1 MTGELRRLRRVSPN
15 PSEPNFC
22 YNRRPMAKNEYG
34 ADSIKT
40 LDPVT
45 HIRMRPGMY
54 VGEPGTGAMY
64 HDCIYI
70 LMKEVIDNSVDEF
83 VMGCGK
89 KIDVTVNYDT
99 GETSVRDYGRG
110 IPLEKV
116 VDCVSQMNT
125 GGKFDSDNF
134 QFSAGMNG
142 VGTKAVNALSEFF
155 EVRSFRDGAYSEA
168 FFKEGRLQSKKR
180 GTCKTREPNGTFIRY
195 RPDVTVLKNFK
206 VREEHVVR
214 RMKMYCYVNAGL
226 TINLNGQSICSEHG
240 LADLIADEAQFEK
253 LYAPFHVK
261 TKNLEIIFTHTNR
274 FGEEYHSFVNGQYT
288 TDGGTHLTA
297 FKEALTKALNDW
309 DAKKKFDGDDIRD
322 GLLGAVSLRIMN
334 PVFEGQTKI
343 KFVMNDIRS
352 DLVAEMKKEIEV
364 ALHRSPSETEKLIA
378 KIEETGKIRSQL
390 NSIKKQAR
398 ERSQA
403 VQVRVPQLKDCKN
416 HLKLDK
422 IDKKTGKPEGEGTM
436 IFLTE
441 GKSAGGTLG
450 NARDA
455 MNQAVFFL
463 RGKCLNT
470 CGLNKDVLYKN
481 EEFFNLIKT
490 LDIEDT
496 LDHLRYGKIIFATDA
511 DVDGLHIR
519 MLLTTF
525 FMRFYRQLITDGRV
539 FILETPL
546 FRVRN
551 KKEQYYCFSDE
562 ERERAIKACGRGCE
576 ITRFKGLGELN
587 AKEFKDFIGPE
598 MRLTPVTCVDDVD
611 VEKTIKF
618 YMGANTP
625 ERKDYIMD
633 SLVCDSSE
641 F

>member
-1 MTGELRRLRRVSPN
+1 
-15 PSEPNFC
+15 
-22 YNRRPMAKNEYG
+22 MAKEYG
-34 ADSIKT
+34 DASIKT

-45 HIRMRPGMY
+45 HIRTRPGMY

-83 VMGCGK
+83 VMGHGK
-89 KIDVTVNYDT
+89 RIDVTVNYDT
-99 GETSVRDYGRG
+99 GETTVRDYGRG
-110 IPLEKV
+110 IPLGKV

-125 GGKFDSDNF
+125 GGKFDSDAF

-155 EVRSFRDGAYSEA
+155 EVRSFREGEFSEA
-168 FFKEGRLQSKKR
+168 YFEEGRLKSKRR
-180 GTCKTREPNGTFIRY
+180 GKQKTAERSGTFIRY
-195 RPDVTVLKNFK
+195 KPDVKVLKHFK

-226 TINLNGQSICSEHG
+226 TISLNGQEFCSDHG
-240 LADLIADEAQFEK
+240 LADLVADEVQFEK
-253 LYAPFHVK
+253 LYQPFHVK
-261 TKNLEIIFTHTNR
+261 TKSLEIIFTHTNR

-297 FKEALTKALNDW
+297 FKESLTKALNEY

-322 GLLGAVSLRIMN
+322 GLIGAVSLRIMN

-343 KFVMNDIRS
+343 KFVMNDIKA
-352 DLVAEMKKEIEV
+352 DLVAEMKKEILA
-364 ALHRSPSETEKLIA
+364 ALHRAPAETEKLIA
-378 KIEETGKIRSQL
+378 KVEETGKIRSQL
-390 NSIKKQAR
+390 NTIKKQAR
-398 ERSQA
+398 ERTQA
-403 VQVRVPQLKDCKN
+403 TSVRVPQLKDSKN
-416 HLKLDK
+416 HLRLDK
-422 IDKKTGKPEGEGTM
+422 VNRKTGKAEGEDTM

-441 GKSAGGTLG
+441 GQSAGGTLG
-450 NARDA
+450 GARDA

-463 RGKCLNT
+463 RGKPLNT
-470 CGLNKDVLYKN
+470 CGVGKEVLYKN

-490 LDIEDT
+490 LDVEDT
-496 LDHLRYGKIIFATDA
+496 LDYLRYGKIIFATDA

-525 FMRFYRQLITDGRV
+525 FMRFYRQLILDGRV
-539 FILETPL
+539 YILETPL

-551 KKEQYYCFSDE
+551 KKEHYFCYTDA
-562 ERERAIKACGRGCE
+562 EREAAIAKCGRGCE
-576 ITRFKGLGELN
+576 ITRFKGLGEID
-587 AKEFKDFIGPE
+587 KEDFRDFIGAD
-598 MRLTPVTCVDDVD
+598 MRLTPVTCADDVD

-618 YMGANTP
+618 YMGSNTP
-625 ERKDYIMD
+625 ERKDYIME
-633 SLVCDSSE
+633 SLVCDSTD

>member
-1 MTGELRRLRRVSPN
+1 
-15 PSEPNFC
+15 
-22 YNRRPMAKNEYG
+22 MAKDNYG
-34 ADSIKT
+34 AESIKT

-70 LMKEVIDNSVDEF
+70 LMKEVVDNAIDEF
-83 VMGCGK
+83 VQGFGK
-89 KIDVTVNYDT
+89 KIDINVNYDS
-99 GETSVRDYGRG
+99 GEVSVRDYGRG

-125 GGKFDSDNF
+125 GGKYDNENY

-155 EVRSFRDGAYSEA
+155 EVRAFRDGEYSEA

-180 GTCKTREPNGTFIRY
+180 GKCKQRESDGTFIRY
-195 RPDVTVLKNFK
+195 KPDVKVLKNFK
-206 VREEHVVR
+206 VREEHVLR

-226 TINLNGQSICSEHG
+226 TINLNGQTICSDKG
-240 LADLIADEAQFEK
+240 LSDLIADEAQFEK
-253 LYAPFHVK
+253 LYAPFHLK
-261 TKNLEIIFTHTNR
+261 TKTLEIIFTHTNR
-274 FGEEYHSFVNGQYT
+274 FGEEYHTFVNGQYT

-297 FKEALTKALNDW
+297 FKEALTKALNDY
-309 DAKKKFDGDDIRD
+309 DPKKKFDGDDIRD
-322 GLLGAVSLRIMN
+322 GLLGAVSVRIMN

-343 KFVMNDIRS
+343 KLVMNDLRA
-352 DLVAEMKKEIEV
+352 DLVAQMRKEIETV
-364 ALHRSPSETEKLIA
+364 LHRAPAEADKLIA

-390 NSIKKQAR
+390 NTIKKQAR

-403 VQVRVPQLKDCKN
+403 VSVRVPQLKDCKN

-422 IDKKTGKPEGEGTM
+422 INKKTGKPEGDDTM

-441 GKSAGGTLG
+441 GQSAGGTLG
-450 NARDA
+450 LARDTS
-455 MNQAVFFL
+455 NQAVFFL
-463 RGKCLNT
+463 KGKPLNT

-490 LDIEDT
+490 LDIEET
-496 LDHLRYGKIIFATDA
+496 LDHLRYSRIIFATDA

-551 KKEQYYCFSDE
+551 KKEHYFCYSDA
-562 ERERAIKACGRGCE
+562 EREAAIKKCGRGCE
-576 ITRFKGLGELN
+576 ITRFKGLGEID
-587 AKEFKDFIGPE
+587 KDDFKGFIGDDI
-598 MRLTPVTCVDDVD
+598 RLTPVTCADDLD
-611 VEKTIKF
+611 IEKTIKF
-618 YMGANTP
+618 YMGSNTP

>member
-1 MTGELRRLRRVSPN
+1 M
-15 PSEPNFC
+15 
-22 YNRRPMAKNEYG
+22 KKDYG
-34 ADSIKT
+34 DDNIKT

-83 VMGCGK
+83 VMGHGK
-89 KIDVTVNYDT
+89 RIDVTVDYDT
-99 GETSVRDYGRG
+99 GEVSVRDYGRG
-110 IPLEKV
+110 IPLGKV

-125 GGKFDSDNF
+125 GGKFDSDAF

-142 VGTKAVNALSEFF
+142 VGTKAVNALSAFF
-155 EVRSFRDGAYSEA
+155 EVRSFRDGEFSEA
-168 FFKEGRLQSKKR
+168 RFEEGRLKSQKR
-180 GTCKTREPNGTFIRY
+180 GKQKTAERDGTFIRY
-195 RPDVTVLKNFK
+195 RPDEKVLKRFK
-206 VREEHVVR
+206 MREEHVLR

-226 TINLNGQSICSEHG
+226 TISLNGQDICSEHG
-240 LADLIADEAQFEK
+240 LADLIADEVQFEK

-261 TKNLEIIFTHTNR
+261 TKTLEIIFTHTNR

-297 FKEALTKALNDW
+297 FKEALTKALNDY

-322 GLLGAVSLRIMN
+322 GLIGAVSIRIMN

-343 KFVMNDIRS
+343 KFVMNDIRAE
-352 DLVAEMKKEIEV
+352 LVAEMKKAIE
-364 ALHRSPSETEKLIA
+364 AELHRSPAETDKLIA

-390 NSIKKQAR
+390 VSIKKKAR
-398 ERSQA
+398 EHAQA
-403 VQVRVPQLKDCKN
+403 VSVRVPQLKDCKN

-422 IDKKTGKPEGEGTM
+422 VDKKTGKPEGADTM

-441 GKSAGGTLG
+441 GQSAGGTLG

-463 RGKCLNT
+463 RGKPLNT
-470 CGLNKDVLYKN
+470 FGVGKNVLYEN
-481 EEFFNLIKT
+481 VEFFNLIKT

-496 LDHLRYGKIIFATDA
+496 LDHLRYAKIIFATDA

-525 FMRFYRQLITDGRV
+525 FMRFYRQLVTDGRV

-551 KKEQYYCFSDE
+551 KKEQHYCFSDE
-562 ERERAIKACGRGCE
+562 EREAAIKKCGRGCE

-587 AKEFKDFIGPE
+587 AKEFKDFIGE
-598 MRLTPVTCVDDVD
+598 DMRLTPVTCADDQD

-625 ERKDYIMD
+625 ERKGYIMD

>member
-1 MTGELRRLRRVSPN
+1 
-15 PSEPNFC
+15 
-22 YNRRPMAKNEYG
+22 MAKENYS
-34 ADSIKT
+34 DDNIKT

-70 LMKEVIDNSVDEF
+70 LMKEVIDNSIDEF

-89 KIDVTVNYDT
+89 RIDVTVNYDT

-110 IPLEKV
+110 IPLGKV

-125 GGKFDSDNF
+125 GGKFDSDSF

-155 EVRSFRDGAYSEA
+155 EVRSYREGEFSEA
-168 FFKEGRLQSKKR
+168 YFEEGRLKSKKR
-180 GTCKTREPNGTFIRY
+180 GKQKEPQRDGTFIRY
-195 RPDVTVLKNFK
+195 KPDAKVLKHFK
-206 VREEHVVR
+206 VREEHVLR

-226 TINLNGQSICSEHG
+226 TINLNGQTICSDHG
-240 LADLIADEAQFEK
+240 LQDLIADEVQFEK
-253 LYAPFHVK
+253 LYAPFHIK
-261 TKNLEIIFTHTNR
+261 TKTLEIIFTHTNR

-297 FKEALTKALNDW
+297 FKEALTKALNDY
-309 DAKKKFDGDDIRD
+309 DSKKKFEGDDIRD
-322 GLLGAVSLRIMN
+322 GLIGAVSIRIMN

-352 DLVAEMKKEIEV
+352 DLVAEMRKEIES
-364 ALHRSPSETEKLIA
+364 ALHRSPAETDKLIA

-390 NSIKKQAR
+390 VTIKKKAR
-398 ERSQA
+398 EHAQA
-403 VQVRVPQLKDCKN
+403 VSVRVPQLKDCKN

-422 IDKKTGKPEGEGTM
+422 INKKTGKAEGEDTM

-441 GKSAGGTLG
+441 GLSAGGTLG
-450 NARDA
+450 KVRDA
-455 MNQAVFFL
+455 ATQAVFFL

-470 CGLNKDVLYKN
+470 CAMSKNVLY
-481 EEFFNLIKT
+481 EHVESFNLIKT
-490 LDIEDT
+490 LDVDET
-496 LDHLRYGKIIFATDA
+496 LEHLRYGKIIFATDA

-525 FMRFYRQLITDGRV
+525 FMRFYRQLVTDGRV

-562 ERERAIKACGRGCE
+562 ERETAIKKCGRGCE
-576 ITRFKGLGELN
+576 ITRFKGLGELDDDD
-587 AKEFKDFIGPE
+587 FRDFIGPD
-598 MRLTPVTCVDDVD
+598 MRLTPVTCADDSD

-618 YMGANTP
+618 YMGSNTP
-625 ERKDYIMD
+625 ERKDYIMNT
-633 SLVCDSSE
+633 LVCDETSFE
-641 F
+641 

>member
-1 MTGELRRLRRVSPN
+1 
-15 PSEPNFC
+15 
-22 YNRRPMAKNEYG
+22 MAIDYG
-34 ADSIKT
+34 DKSIKT

-70 LMKEVIDNSVDEF
+70 LMKEVIDNSIDEF
-83 VMGCGK
+83 VMGMGK
-89 KIDVTVNYDT
+89 RIDVSVNYDS

-110 IPLEKV
+110 IPLGKV

-125 GGKFDSDNF
+125 GGKFDNENF

-155 EVRSFRDGAYSEA
+155 EVRSYREGEYSEGY
-168 FFKEGRLQSKKR
+168 FEEGILKSKKR
-180 GTCKTREPNGTFIRY
+180 AKQKESVPNGTFIRY
-195 RPDVTVLKNFK
+195 KPDVKVLKHFK
-206 VREEHVVR
+206 VREEHVLR
-214 RMKMYCYVNAGL
+214 RMRMYCYVNAGL
-226 TINLNGQSICSEHG
+226 TINLNGAKICSEGG
-240 LADLIADEAQFEK
+240 LSDLIADEAQFEK
-253 LYAPFHVK
+253 LYQPFHIK

-274 FGEEYHSFVNGQYT
+274 FGDQYYSFVNGQYT

-297 FKEALTKALNDW
+297 FKEALTKALNDY
-309 DAKKKFDGDDIRD
+309 DPKKKFDGDDIRD
-322 GLLGAVSLRIMN
+322 GLIGAVAIKIMN

-343 KFVMNDIRS
+343 KFVMNDIKS
-352 DLVAEMKKEIEV
+352 ELVAQVKKEIEA
-364 ALHRSPSETEKLIA
+364 ALHRSPAETDKLIA

-390 NSIKKQAR
+390 NTIKKQAR
-398 ERSQA
+398 ERTQA
-403 VQVRVPQLKDCKN
+403 TQVRVPQLKDCKN

-422 IDKKTGKPEGEGTM
+422 INKKTGQPEGSDTM

-441 GKSAGGTLG
+441 GQSAGGTLG

-481 EEFFNLIKT
+481 EEFFNLIKS

-496 LDHLRYGKIIFATDA
+496 IDHLRYAKIIFATDA

-525 FMRFYRQLITDGRV
+525 FMRFYRQLVADGRI

-551 KKEQYYCFSDE
+551 KKEQFYCYTSE
-562 ERERAIKACGRGCE
+562 EREDAIKKCGRGCE

-587 AKEFKDFIGPE
+587 AKEFKEFIGKN
-598 MRLTPVTCVDDVD
+598 MRLTPVTCADDID

-618 YMGANTP
+618 YMGSNTP
-625 ERKDYIMD
+625 DRKDYIME
-633 SLVCDSSE
+633 SIVCDSSE

>member
-1 MTGELRRLRRVSPN
+1 
-15 PSEPNFC
+15 
-22 YNRRPMAKNEYG
+22 MAKENYG

-70 LMKEVIDNSVDEF
+70 LMKEVIDNAIDEF
-83 VMGCGK
+83 VQGFGK
-89 KIDVTVNYDT
+89 KIDVNVNYDT
-99 GETSVRDYGRG
+99 GEVSVRDYGRG

-125 GGKFDSDNF
+125 GGKYDNENY

-155 EVRSFRDGAYSEA
+155 EVRAFRDGAYSEG
-168 FFKEGRLQSKKR
+168 FFKEGRLQSQKR
-180 GTCKTREPNGTFIRY
+180 GKCAKSEPNGTYIHY
-195 RPDVTVLKNFK
+195 KPDVKVLKNFK
-206 VREEHVVR
+206 VREEHVLR

-226 TINLNGQSICSEHG
+226 TINLNGQTICSEKG
-240 LADLIADEAQFEK
+240 LSDLITDEAQFEK
-253 LYAPFHVK
+253 LYAPFHLK
-261 TKNLEIIFTHTNR
+261 TKTLEIIFTHTNR
-274 FGEEYHSFVNGQYT
+274 FGEEYHTFVNGQYT
-288 TDGGTHLTA
+288 TDGGTHLSA
-297 FKEALTKALNDW
+297 FKESLTKALNEFDS
-309 DAKKKFDGDDIRD
+309 KKKFDGDDIRD
-322 GLLGAVSLRIMN
+322 GLIGAVSLKIMN

-343 KFVMNDIRS
+343 KFVMNDIKGE
-352 DLVAEMKKEIEV
+352 LVNEMKKEILA
-364 ALHRSPSETEKLIA
+364 ALHRSSSEAEKLVK

-390 NSIKKQAR
+390 NTIKKQAR
-398 ERSQA
+398 ERTQA
-403 VQVRVPQLKDCKN
+403 TSVRVPQLKDCKN

-422 IDKKTGKPEGEGTM
+422 IEKKTGKPEGSETM

-441 GKSAGGTLG
+441 GQSAGGTLG

-455 MNQAVFFL
+455 LNQAVFFL
-463 RGKCLNT
+463 RGKPLNT
-470 CGLNKDVLYKN
+470 FGVGKEVLYKT
-481 EEFFNLIKT
+481 EEFFHPLKT
-490 LDIEDT
+490 LGLEDP
-496 LDHLRYGKIIFATDA
+496 LDHLRYGKVIFAPDA

-519 MLLTTF
+519 MLLSTF

-539 FILETPL
+539 YILETPL

-551 KKEQYYCFSDE
+551 KKEQYYCFSE
-562 ERERAIKACGRGCE
+562 KERDDAQKKCGKGCE
-576 ITRFKGLGELN
+576 TTGFEGLGELN
-587 AKEFKDFIGPE
+587 AKEFKDFIGPD
-598 MRLTPVTCVDDVD
+598 MRLTPVTCSDDVD

>member
-1 MTGELRRLRRVSPN
+1 
-15 PSEPNFC
+15 
-22 YNRRPMAKNEYG
+22 MAKENYS
-34 ADSIKT
+34 DDNIKT

-70 LMKEVIDNSVDEF
+70 LMKEVIDNSIDEF

-89 KIDVTVNYDT
+89 RIDVTVNYDT

-110 IPLEKV
+110 IPLGKV

-125 GGKFDSDNF
+125 GGKFDSDSF

-155 EVRSFRDGAYSEA
+155 EVRSYREGEFSEA
-168 FFKEGRLQSKKR
+168 YFEEGRLKSKKR
-180 GTCKTREPNGTFIRY
+180 GKQKEPQRDGTFIRY
-195 RPDVTVLKNFK
+195 KPDAKVLKHFK
-206 VREEHVVR
+206 VREEHVLR

-226 TINLNGQSICSEHG
+226 TINLNGQTICSDHG
-240 LADLIADEAQFEK
+240 LQDLIADEVQFEK
-253 LYAPFHVK
+253 LYAPFHIK
-261 TKNLEIIFTHTNR
+261 TKTLEIIFTHTNR

-297 FKEALTKALNDW
+297 FKEALTKALNDY
-309 DAKKKFDGDDIRD
+309 DSKKKFEGDDIRD
-322 GLLGAVSLRIMN
+322 GLIGAVSIRIMN

-352 DLVAEMKKEIEV
+352 DLVAEMRKEIES
-364 ALHRSPSETEKLIA
+364 ALHRSPAETDKLIA

-390 NSIKKQAR
+390 VTIKKKAR
-398 ERSQA
+398 EHAQA
-403 VQVRVPQLKDCKN
+403 VSVRVPQLKDCKN

-422 IDKKTGKPEGEGTM
+422 INKKTGKAEGEDTM

-441 GKSAGGTLG
+441 GLSAGGTLG
-450 NARDA
+450 KVRDA
-455 MNQAVFFL
+455 ATQAVFFL

-470 CGLNKDVLYKN
+470 CGMSKNVLYEN
-481 EEFFNLIKT
+481 VEFFNLIKT
-490 LDIEDT
+490 LDVDET
-496 LDHLRYGKIIFATDA
+496 LEHLRYGKIIFATDA

-525 FMRFYRQLITDGRV
+525 FMRFYRQLVTDGRV

-562 ERERAIKACGRGCE
+562 ERETAIKKCGRGCE
-576 ITRFKGLGELN
+576 ITRFKGLGELDDDD
-587 AKEFKDFIGPE
+587 FRDFIGPD
-598 MRLTPVTCVDDVD
+598 MRLTPVTCADYSD

-618 YMGANTP
+618 YMGSNTP
-625 ERKDYIMD
+625 ERKDYIMNT
-633 SLVCDSSE
+633 LVCDETSFE
-641 F
+641 

>member
-1 MTGELRRLRRVSPN
+1 
-15 PSEPNFC
+15 
-22 YNRRPMAKNEYG
+22 MAKENYS
-34 ADSIKT
+34 DDNIKT

-70 LMKEVIDNSVDEF
+70 LMKEVIDNSIDEF

-89 KIDVTVNYDT
+89 RIDVTVNYDT

-110 IPLEKV
+110 IPLGKV

-125 GGKFDSDNF
+125 GGKFDSDSF

-155 EVRSFRDGAYSEA
+155 EVRSYREGEFSEA
-168 FFKEGRLQSKKR
+168 YFEEGRLKSKKR
-180 GTCKTREPNGTFIRY
+180 GKQKEPQRDGTFIRY
-195 RPDVTVLKNFK
+195 KPDAKVLKHFR
-206 VREEHVVR
+206 VREEHVIR

-226 TINLNGQSICSEHG
+226 TINLNGQTICSDHG
-240 LADLIADEAQFEK
+240 LQDLIADEVQFEK
-253 LYAPFHVK
+253 LYAPFHIK
-261 TKNLEIIFTHTNR
+261 TKTLEIIFTHTNR

-297 FKEALTKALNDW
+297 FKEALTKALNDY
-309 DAKKKFDGDDIRD
+309 DSKKKFEGDDIRD
-322 GLLGAVSLRIMN
+322 GLIGAVSIRIMN

-343 KFVMNDIRS
+343 KCVINDIRS
-352 DLVAEMKKEIEV
+352 DLVAEMRKEIES
-364 ALHRSPSETEKLIA
+364 ALHRSPAETDKLIA

-390 NSIKKQAR
+390 VTIKKKAR
-398 ERSQA
+398 EHAQA
-403 VQVRVPQLKDCKN
+403 VSVRVPQLKDCKN

-422 IDKKTGKPEGEGTM
+422 INKKTGKAEGEDTM

-441 GKSAGGTLG
+441 GLSAGGTLG
-450 NARDA
+450 KVRDA
-455 MNQAVFFL
+455 TTQAVFFL

-470 CGLNKDVLYKN
+470 CGMSKNVLYEN
-481 EEFFNLIKT
+481 VEFFNLIKT
-490 LDIEDT
+490 LDVDET
-496 LDHLRYGKIIFATDA
+496 LEHLRYGKIIFATDA

-525 FMRFYRQLITDGRV
+525 FMRFYRQLVTDGRV

-562 ERERAIKACGRGCE
+562 ERETAIKKCGRGCE
-576 ITRFKGLGELN
+576 ITRFKGLGELDDDD
-587 AKEFKDFIGPE
+587 FRDFIGPD
-598 MRLTPVTCVDDVD
+598 MRLTPVTCADDSD

-618 YMGANTP
+618 YMGSNTP
-625 ERKDYIMD
+625 ERKDYIMNT
-633 SLVCDSSE
+633 LVCDETSFE
-641 F
+641 

>member
-1 MTGELRRLRRVSPN
+1 
-15 PSEPNFC
+15 
-22 YNRRPMAKNEYG
+22 MAKDYG
-34 ADSIKT
+34 DTSIKT

-70 LMKEVIDNSVDEF
+70 LMKEVIDNAIDEF
-83 VMGCGK
+83 GQGFGK
-89 KIDVTVNYDT
+89 RIDVNVNYDS
-99 GETSVRDYGRG
+99 GEVSVRDYGRG
-110 IPLEKV
+110 IPLGKV

-125 GGKFDSDNF
+125 GGKYDNENY

-155 EVRSFRDGAYSEA
+155 EVRSFREGEFSEA

-180 GTCKTREPNGTFIRY
+180 GKQKSAERDGTFIRY
-195 RPDVTVLKNFK
+195 KPDVKVLKHFK
-206 VREEHVVR
+206 VREEHVLR

-226 TINLNGQSICSEHG
+226 TINLNGQEICSDHG
-240 LADLIADEAQFEK
+240 LADLVADEAQFEK

-261 TKNLEIIFTHTNR
+261 TKTLEIIFTHTNR
-274 FGEEYHSFVNGQYT
+274 FGEEYHTFVNGQYT

-297 FKEALTKALNDW
+297 FKEALTKALNEYDS
-309 DAKKKFDGDDIRD
+309 KKKFDGDDIRD
-322 GLLGAVSLRIMN
+322 GLLGAVSVRIMN

-343 KFVMNDIRS
+343 KFVMNDLKS
-352 DLVAEMKKEIEV
+352 DLVNEMKMEILS
-364 ALHRSPSETEKLIA
+364 ALHRSSSEAEKLIK

-390 NSIKKQAR
+390 NTIKKQAR
-398 ERSQA
+398 ERTQA
-403 VQVRVPQLKDCKN
+403 TSVRVPQLKDCKN

-422 IDKKTGKPEGEGTM
+422 IVKKTGKAEGEDTM

-441 GKSAGGTLG
+441 GQSAGGTLG

-463 RGKCLNT
+463 RGKPLNT
-470 CGLNKDVLYKN
+470 FGVGKEVLYKN

-490 LDIEDT
+490 LDIEET

-519 MLLTTF
+519 MLLATF

-539 FILETPL
+539 YILETPL

-551 KKEQYYCFSDE
+551 KKEQYYCFSDQ
-562 ERERAIKACGRGCE
+562 EREEAIRKCGRGCE

-587 AKEFKDFIGPE
+587 AKEFKDFIGPD
-598 MRLTPVTCVDDVD
+598 MRLTPVTCSDDVD

-633 SLVCDSSE
+633 SLVCDAAE

>member
-1 MTGELRRLRRVSPN
+1 MSN
-15 PSEPNFC
+15 YS
-22 YNRRPMAKNEYG
+22 
-34 ADSIKT
+34 ADDIIH
-40 LDPVT
+40 LDPVE
-45 HIRMRPGMY
+45 HIRLRPGMY

-70 LMKEVIDNSVDEF
+70 LIKEVIDNSIDEY
-83 VMGCGK
+83 VMGNGK
-89 KIDVTVNYDT
+89 KIDINVNYTT

-125 GGKFDSDNF
+125 GGKFDNKNF

-155 EVRSFRDGAYSEA
+155 EVRSFRDGQFSEA
-168 FFKEGRLQSKKR
+168 LFREGRLVSQNR
-180 GTCKTREPNGTFIRY
+180 GKCPKSEPNGTFIRY
-195 RPDVTVLKNFK
+195 KPDVKVLKNFK
-206 VREEHVVR
+206 VREEHVLR

-226 TINLNGQSICSEHG
+226 TICLNGQNICSDRG
-240 LADLIADEAQFEK
+240 LADLITDEAQFEK
-253 LYAPFHVK
+253 LYTPFHVK

-297 FKEALTKALNDW
+297 FKEALTKALNDY
-309 DAKKKFDGDDIRD
+309 DPKKKFDGDDIRD
-322 GLLGAVSLRIMN
+322 GLIGAVAIRIMN

-352 DLVAEMKKEIEV
+352 ELVAEMRKEIETV
-364 ALHRSPSETEKLIA
+364 LHRSPAETEKLIA

-390 NSIKKQAR
+390 NTIKKQAR

-403 VQVRVPQLKDCKN
+403 VSVRVPQLKDCKN

-422 IDKKTGKPEGEGTM
+422 INKKTGKPEGNETM

-441 GKSAGGTLG
+441 GQSAGGTLG
-450 NARDA
+450 LARDA

-463 RGKCLNT
+463 RGKPLNT
-470 CGLNKDVLYKN
+470 FGLNKDVLYRN

-490 LDIEDT
+490 LDIEES
-496 LDHLRYGKIIFATDA
+496 LDHLRYSKIIFATDA

-519 MLLTTF
+519 MLLSTF

-551 KKEQYYCFSDE
+551 KKEQYYCFSEDE
-562 ERERAIKACGRGCE
+562 KLKAQAKCGRGCE
-576 ITRFKGLGELN
+576 TTRFKGLGELN
-587 AKEFKDFIGPE
+587 SKEFKDFIGDD
-598 MRLTPVTCVDDVD
+598 MRLTPVTCADDVD
-611 VEKTIKF
+611 IEKTIKF
-618 YMGANTP
+618 YMGNNTP

-633 SLVCDSSE
+633 SLVCDSSD

>member
-1 MTGELRRLRRVSPN
+1 
-15 PSEPNFC
+15 
-22 YNRRPMAKNEYG
+22 MASNDYS
-34 ADSIKT
+34 ADDIKH
-40 LDPVT
+40 LDPVE
-45 HIRMRPGMY
+45 HIRLRPGMY

-64 HDCIYI
+64 HDCVYI
-70 LMKEVIDNSVDEF
+70 LMKEVIDNSIDEF
-83 VMGCGK
+83 VMGNGK
-89 KIDVTVNYDT
+89 KIDVTVNYLT

-125 GGKFDSDNF
+125 GGKFDNKNF

-155 EVRSFRDGAYSEA
+155 EVRSFRNGEYSEA
-168 FFKEGRLQSKKR
+168 FFKEGRLKSQKR
-180 GTCKTREPNGTFIRY
+180 GKCEKREPNGTFIRY
-195 RPDVTVLKNFK
+195 KPDPTILKNFK
-206 VREEHVVR
+206 IREEHVLR

-226 TINLNGQSICSEHG
+226 TIVLNGQTICSERG
-240 LADLIADEAQFEK
+240 LADLISDEAQFEK
-253 LYAPFHVK
+253 LYTPFHIK
-261 TKNLEIIFTHTNR
+261 TKTLEIIFTHTNR

-297 FKEALTKALNDW
+297 FKEALTKALNDY

-322 GLLGAVSLRIMN
+322 GLIGAVSIRIMN

-343 KFVMNDIRS
+343 KFVMNDIRAE
-352 DLVAEMKKEIEV
+352 LVAEMKKEIEAV
-364 ALHRSPSETEKLIA
+364 LHRSPSETERLIA

-390 NSIKKQAR
+390 NTIKKQAR
-398 ERSQA
+398 ERTQA
-403 VQVRVPQLKDCKN
+403 VSVRVPQLKDCKN

-422 IDKKTGKPEGEGTM
+422 LNKKTGKPEGDETM

-496 LDHLRYGKIIFATDA
+496 LEHLRYSKIIFATDA

-525 FMRFYRQLITDGRV
+525 FMRFFRQLITDGRV

-551 KKEQYYCFSDE
+551 KKEQYYCFSE
-562 ERERAIKACGRGCE
+562 EEKLKAQAKCGRGCE
-576 ITRFKGLGELN
+576 TTRFKGLGELN
-587 AKEFKDFIGPE
+587 AKEFKDFIGPD
-598 MRLTPVTCVDDVD
+598 MRLTPVTCADDTD

-618 YMGANTP
+618 YMGSNTP
-625 ERKDYIMD
+625 ERKDYIME
-633 SLVCDSSE
+633 SLVCDSSD

>member
-1 MTGELRRLRRVSPN
+1 
-15 PSEPNFC
+15 
-22 YNRRPMAKNEYG
+22 MAKDYG
-34 ADSIKT
+34 DTSIKT

-70 LMKEVIDNSVDEF
+70 LMKEVVDNAIDEF
-83 VMGCGK
+83 VQGFGK
-89 KIDVTVNYDT
+89 KIDINVNYDS
-99 GETSVRDYGRG
+99 GEVSVRDYGRG

-125 GGKFDSDNF
+125 GGKYDNENY

-155 EVRSFRDGAYSEA
+155 EVRAFRDGEYSEA

-180 GTCKTREPNGTFIRY
+180 GKCKQREPDGTFIRY
-195 RPDVTVLKNFK
+195 KPDVKVLKNFK
-206 VREEHVVR
+206 VREEHVLR

-226 TINLNGQSICSEHG
+226 TINLNGQTICSDKG
-240 LADLIADEAQFEK
+240 LSDLIADEAQFEK
-253 LYAPFHVK
+253 LYAPFHLK
-261 TKNLEIIFTHTNR
+261 TKTLEIIFTHTNR
-274 FGEEYHSFVNGQYT
+274 FGEEYHTFVNGQYT

-297 FKEALTKALNDW
+297 FKEALTKALNDY
-309 DAKKKFDGDDIRD
+309 DPKKKFDGDDIRD
-322 GLLGAVSLRIMN
+322 GLLGAVSVRIMN

-343 KFVMNDIRS
+343 KLVMNDLRA
-352 DLVAEMKKEIEV
+352 DLVAQMRKEIETV
-364 ALHRSPSETEKLIA
+364 LHRAPAEADKLIA

-390 NSIKKQAR
+390 NTIKKQAR

-403 VQVRVPQLKDCKN
+403 VSVRVPQLKDCKN

-422 IDKKTGKPEGEGTM
+422 INKKTGKPEGDDTM

-441 GKSAGGTLG
+441 GQSAGGTLG
-450 NARDA
+450 LARDTS
-455 MNQAVFFL
+455 NQAVFFL
-463 RGKCLNT
+463 KGKPLNT

-490 LDIEDT
+490 LD
-496 LDHLRYGKIIFATDA
+496 HLRYSRIIFATDA

-551 KKEQYYCFSDE
+551 KKEHYFCYTDA
-562 ERERAIKACGRGCE
+562 EREAAIKKCGKGCE
-576 ITRFKGLGELN
+576 ITRFKGLGEID
-587 AKEFKDFIGPE
+587 KDDFKGFIGE
-598 MRLTPVTCVDDVD
+598 DIRLTPVTCADDTD

-618 YMGANTP
+618 YMGSNTP

>member
-1 MTGELRRLRRVSPN
+1 
-15 PSEPNFC
+15 
-22 YNRRPMAKNEYG
+22 MAKEYG
-34 ADSIKT
+34 DKSIIT

-83 VMGCGK
+83 VMGQGK
-89 KIDVTVNYDT
+89 RIDVTVNYDT

-110 IPLEKV
+110 IPLGKV

-125 GGKFDSDNF
+125 GGKFDSDAF

-142 VGTKAVNALSEFF
+142 VGTKAVNALSSFF
-155 EVRSFRDGAYSEA
+155 EVRSFREGEFSEA
-168 FFKEGRLQSKKR
+168 YFEEGRLKSKKR
-180 GTCKTREPNGTFIRY
+180 GKLKTPERSGTFIRY
-195 RPDVTVLKNFK
+195 KPDVKVLKHFK

-226 TINLNGQSICSEHG
+226 TISLNGQEICSEHG
-240 LADLIADEAQFEK
+240 LADLIADEVQFEK
-253 LYAPFHVK
+253 IYTPFHVK
-261 TKNLEIIFTHTNR
+261 TKSLEIIFTHTNR

-297 FKEALTKALNDW
+297 FKEALTKALNEYDS
-309 DAKKKFDGDDIRD
+309 KKKFDGDDIRD
-322 GLLGAVSLRIMN
+322 GLIGAVSLRIMN

-343 KFVMNDIRS
+343 KFVMNDLKA
-352 DLVAEMKKEIEV
+352 DLVAEMKKEILA
-364 ALHRSPSETEKLIA
+364 ALHRSSSEAEKLIA
-378 KIEETGKIRSQL
+378 KVEETGKIRSQL
-390 NSIKKQAR
+390 NTIKKQAR
-398 ERSQA
+398 ERTQA
-403 VQVRVPQLKDCKN
+403 TSVRVPQLKDSKN
-416 HLKLDK
+416 HLRLDK
-422 IDKKTGKPEGEGTM
+422 VNKKTGKAEGEDTM

-441 GKSAGGTLG
+441 GQSAGGTLG
-450 NARDA
+450 GARDA

-463 RGKCLNT
+463 RGKPLNT
-470 CGLNKDVLYKN
+470 FGVGKEVLYKN

-490 LDIEDT
+490 LDVEDT

-525 FMRFYRQLITDGRV
+525 FMRFYRQLILDGRV
-539 FILETPL
+539 YILETPL

-551 KKEQYYCFSDE
+551 KKEHYFCYTDA
-562 ERERAIKACGRGCE
+562 EREEAIRKCGRGCE
-576 ITRFKGLGELN
+576 ITRFKGLGEID
-587 AKEFKDFIGPE
+587 KEDFKGFIGDD
-598 MRLTPVTCVDDVD
+598 MRLTPVTCADDVD

-618 YMGANTP
+618 YMGSNTP

-633 SLVCDSSE
+633 SLVCDSSD

>member
-1 MTGELRRLRRVSPN
+1 
-15 PSEPNFC
+15 
-22 YNRRPMAKNEYG
+22 
-34 ADSIKT
+34 
-40 LDPVT
+40 
-45 HIRMRPGMY
+45 MY

-83 VMGCGK
+83 VMGEGK
-89 KIDVTVNYDT
+89 RIEVNVNYDS

-110 IPLEKV
+110 IPLGKV

-125 GGKFDSDNF
+125 GGKFDSDAF

-155 EVRSFRDGAYSEA
+155 EVRSFREGEFSEA

-180 GTCKTREPNGTFIRY
+180 GKCKTSESHGTFIRY
-195 RPDVTVLKNFK
+195 KPDVKVLKNFK
-206 VREEHVVR
+206 VREEHVLR
-214 RMKMYCYVNAGL
+214 RMRMYCYVNAGL
-226 TINLNGQSICSEHG
+226 TISLNGQEICSDHG

-297 FKEALTKALNDW
+297 FKEALTKALNEYDS
-309 DAKKKFDGDDIRD
+309 KKKFDGDDIRD
-322 GLLGAVSLRIMN
+322 GLIGAVSLRIMN

-352 DLVAEMKKEIEV
+352 DLVNEMKKEILTV
-364 ALHRSPSETEKLIA
+364 LHRAPAETEKLIS

-390 NSIKKQAR
+390 NTIKKQAR
-398 ERSQA
+398 EKSQA
-403 VQVRVPQLKDCKN
+403 ISVRVPQLKDCKN

-422 IDKKTGKPEGEGTM
+422 INKKTGRPEGDDTM

-441 GKSAGGTLG
+441 GLSAGGTLG
-450 NARDA
+450 QARDA

-470 CGLNKDVLYKN
+470 CGLNKSVLYDN
-481 EEFFNLIKT
+481 AEFFNLIKT
-490 LDIEDT
+490 LDVDET

-539 FILETPL
+539 YILETPL

-562 ERERAIKACGRGCE
+562 EREEAIKKCGRGCE

-587 AKEFKDFIGPE
+587 AKEFKDFIGPD
-598 MRLTPVTCVDDVD
+598 MRLTPVTCSDDTD

-618 YMGANTP
+618 YMGQNTE
-625 ERKDYIMD
+625 ERRNYIMD
-633 SLVCDSSE
+633 SLVCDAQD

>member
-1 MTGELRRLRRVSPN
+1 MKKLNKEEMKAYS
-15 PSEPNFC
+15 
-22 YNRRPMAKNEYG
+22 

-45 HIRMRPGMY
+45 HIRTRPGMY

-70 LMKEVIDNSVDEF
+70 LMKEVIDNSIDEF
-83 VMGCGK
+83 VMGSGK
-89 KIDVTVNYDT
+89 KIDGTVDYTT
-99 GETSVRDYGRG
+99 GEVAVREYGSG

-116 VDCVSQMNT
+116 GDCVSQMNT
-125 GGKFDSDNF
+125 GGKFDSDSF

-155 EVRSFRDGAYSEA
+155 EVRAFREGEFSEA
-168 FFKEGRLQSKKR
+168 YFEEGRLKSKKR
-180 GTCKTREPNGTFIRY
+180 GKCQKREPNGTYIRY
-195 RPDVTVLKNFK
+195 KPDVKVLKNFK
-206 VREEHVVR
+206 VREEHVLR

-226 TINLNGQSICSEHG
+226 TINLNGQAICSVGG
-240 LADLIADEAQFEK
+240 LSDLIADEVQFEK
-253 LYAPFHVK
+253 LYAPIHIK
-261 TKNLEIIFTHTNR
+261 SKNLEVIFTHTNR

-297 FKEALTKALNDW
+297 FKEALTKALNEYDP
-309 DAKKKFDGDDIRD
+309 KKKFDGDDIRD
-322 GLLGAVSLRIMN
+322 GLIGAVSIRIMN

-352 DLVAEMKKEIEV
+352 ELVQQMKKELV
-364 ALHRSPSETEKLIA
+364 ACLHRLPNETEKLIN

-390 NSIKKQAR
+390 NTIKKQAR

-403 VQVRVPQLKDCKN
+403 VSVRVPQLKDCKN

-422 IDKKTGKPEGEGTM
+422 LDKKTGRPEGDDTM

-441 GKSAGGTLG
+441 GQSAGGTLG
-450 NARDA
+450 LARNA

-463 RGKCLNT
+463 KGKPLNT
-470 CGLNKDVLYKN
+470 CGLNKDVLYRN

-490 LDIEDT
+490 LDVEET
-496 LDHLRYGKIIFATDA
+496 LDHLRYSKIIFATDA

-525 FMRFYRQLITDGRV
+525 FMRFYRQLILDGRV
-539 FILETPL
+539 YILETPL

-551 KKEQYYCFSDE
+551 KKEQYYCFSEE
-562 ERERAIKACGRGCE
+562 ERENAIRKCGRGCE

-587 AKEFKDFIGPE
+587 AKEFKDFIGE
-598 MRLTPVTCVDDVD
+598 DMRLTPVTCADDHD

-618 YMGANTP
+618 YMGNNTP
-625 ERKDYIMD
+625 ERKTYIME
-633 SLVCDSSE
+633 SLVCDAAE

>member
-1 MTGELRRLRRVSPN
+1 
-15 PSEPNFC
+15 
-22 YNRRPMAKNEYG
+22 MAKDYG
-34 ADSIKT
+34 DTSIKT

-45 HIRMRPGMY
+45 HIRTRPGMY

-83 VMGCGK
+83 VMGKGK
-89 KIDVTVNYDT
+89 RIDVNVNYDT

-110 IPLEKV
+110 IPLGKV

-125 GGKFDSDNF
+125 GGKFDSDAF

-142 VGTKAVNALSEFF
+142 VGTKAVNALSSFF
-155 EVRSFRDGAYSEA
+155 EVRSFRDGEFSEA
-168 FFKEGRLQSKKR
+168 YFEEGRLKRQKR
-180 GTCKTREPNGTFIRY
+180 GKQKTAEKNGTFIRY
-195 RPDVTVLKNFK
+195 KPDVKVLKHFK
-206 VREEHVVR
+206 VREEHVLR

-226 TINLNGQSICSEHG
+226 TIVLNGQEICSDRG

-253 LYAPFHVK
+253 LYAPFHIR
-261 TKNLEIIFTHTNR
+261 TKQFEIIFTHTNR

-297 FKEALTKALNDW
+297 FKEALTKALNEYDT
-309 DAKKKFDGDDIRD
+309 KKKFDGDDIRD
-322 GLLGAVSLRIMN
+322 GLIGAVSLRIMN

-343 KFVMNDIRS
+343 KFVMNDIKA
-352 DLVAEMKKEIEV
+352 DLVAEMKKEILA
-364 ALHRSPSETEKLIA
+364 ALHRSSAETEKLVK

-390 NSIKKQAR
+390 NTIKKQAR
-398 ERSQA
+398 ERTQA
-403 VQVRVPQLKDCKN
+403 TSVRVPQLKDCKN

-422 IDKKTGKPEGEGTM
+422 IVKKTGKPEGEDTM

-441 GKSAGGTLG
+441 GQSAGGTLG

-463 RGKCLNT
+463 RGKPLNT
-470 CGLNKDVLYKN
+470 FGVGKEVLYKN

-490 LDIEDT
+490 LDIEET

-519 MLLTTF
+519 MLLATF

-539 FILETPL
+539 YILETPL

-551 KKEQYYCFSDE
+551 KKEQHYCFSDE
-562 ERERAIKACGRGCE
+562 EREEAIKKCGRGCE

-587 AKEFKDFIGPE
+587 AKEFKDFIGPN
-598 MRLTPVTCVDDVD
+598 MRLTPVTCSDDID

-633 SLVCDSSE
+633 SLVCDAAE

>member
-1 MTGELRRLRRVSPN
+1 
-15 PSEPNFC
+15 
-22 YNRRPMAKNEYG
+22 MAKDY
-34 ADSIKT
+34 ADSSIKT

-70 LMKEVIDNSVDEF
+70 LMKEVIDNSIDEF
-83 VMGCGK
+83 VMGAGK
-89 KIDVTVNYDT
+89 RIDVNVNYDT

-110 IPLEKV
+110 IPLGKV

-125 GGKFDSDNF
+125 GGKFDSDSF

-155 EVRSFRDGAYSEA
+155 EVRSYRDGEYSEA
-168 FFKEGRLQSKKR
+168 YFEEGRIRSKKR
-180 GTCKTREPNGTFIRY
+180 GKAKTSDGHGTYTRY
-195 RPDVTVLKNFK
+195 KPDVKVLKHFK

-214 RMKMYCYVNAGL
+214 RMRMYCYVNAGL
-226 TINLNGQSICSEHG
+226 TISLNGQEIRSDKG
-240 LADLIADEAQFEK
+240 LQDLIADEAQFEK
-253 LYAPFHVK
+253 LYQPFHVK

-274 FGEEYHSFVNGQYT
+274 FGEGYHSFVNGQYT

-297 FKEALTKALNDW
+297 FKEALTKALNDY
-309 DAKKKFDGDDIRD
+309 DPKKKFDGDDIRD
-322 GLLGAVSLRIMN
+322 GLIGAVSLRIMN

-343 KFVMNDIRS
+343 KFVMNDIRAE
-352 DLVAEMKKEIEV
+352 LVQQMKKEIEA
-364 ALHRSPSETEKLIA
+364 ALHRSPAETEKLIA

-390 NSIKKQAR
+390 NTIKKQAR
-398 ERSQA
+398 ERTQA
-403 VQVRVPQLKDCKN
+403 TQVRVPQLKDCKN

-422 IDKKTGKPEGEGTM
+422 INKKTGKAEGEETM

-470 CGLNKDVLYKN
+470 FGLNKDILYKN
-481 EEFFNLIKT
+481 EEFFNLIKS
-490 LDIEDT
+490 LDIEEK
-496 LDHLRYGKIIFATDA
+496 LDNLRYGKIIFATDA

-525 FMRFYRQLITDGRV
+525 FMRFYRQLIMDGRV

-551 KKEQYYCFSDE
+551 KKEQYYCFSDA
-562 ERERAIKACGRGCE
+562 EREAAIKKCGRGCE

-587 AKEFKDFIGPE
+587 AKEFKDFIGPK
-598 MRLTPVTCVDDVD
+598 MRLTPVTCADDVD

-618 YMGANTP
+618 YMGSNTP
-625 ERKDYIMD
+625 ERKDYIME
-633 SLVCDSSE
+633 SLVCDSSD

>member
-1 MTGELRRLRRVSPN
+1 
-15 PSEPNFC
+15 
-22 YNRRPMAKNEYG
+22 MAKDYG
-34 ADSIKT
+34 DTSIKT

-45 HIRMRPGMY
+45 HIRTRPGMY

-83 VMGCGK
+83 VMGKGK
-89 KIDVTVNYDT
+89 RIDVNVNYDT

-110 IPLEKV
+110 IPLGKV

-125 GGKFDSDNF
+125 GGKFDSDAF

-142 VGTKAVNALSEFF
+142 VGTKAVNALSSFF
-155 EVRSFRDGAYSEA
+155 EVRSFRDGEFSEA
-168 FFKEGRLQSKKR
+168 YFEEGRLKRQKR
-180 GTCKTREPNGTFIRY
+180 GKQKTAEKNGTFIRY
-195 RPDVTVLKNFK
+195 KPDVKVLKHFK
-206 VREEHVVR
+206 VREEHVLR

-226 TINLNGQSICSEHG
+226 TIVLNGQEICSDRG

-253 LYAPFHVK
+253 LYAPFHIR
-261 TKNLEIIFTHTNR
+261 TKQFEIIFTHTNR

-297 FKEALTKALNDW
+297 FKEALTKALNEYDT
-309 DAKKKFDGDDIRD
+309 KKKFDGDDIRD
-322 GLLGAVSLRIMN
+322 GLIGAVSLRIMN

-343 KFVMNDIRS
+343 KFVMNDIKA
-352 DLVAEMKKEIEV
+352 DLVAEMKKEILA
-364 ALHRSPSETEKLIA
+364 ALHRSSAETEKLVK

-390 NSIKKQAR
+390 NTLKKQAR
-398 ERSQA
+398 ERTQA
-403 VQVRVPQLKDCKN
+403 TSVRVPQLKDCKN

-422 IDKKTGKPEGEGTM
+422 IVKKTGKPEGEDTM

-441 GKSAGGTLG
+441 GQSAGGTLG

-463 RGKCLNT
+463 RGKPLNT
-470 CGLNKDVLYKN
+470 FGVGKEVLYKN

-490 LDIEDT
+490 LDIEET

-519 MLLTTF
+519 MLLATF

-539 FILETPL
+539 YILETPL

-551 KKEQYYCFSDE
+551 KKEQHYCFSDE
-562 ERERAIKACGRGCE
+562 EREEAIKKCGRGCE

-587 AKEFKDFIGPE
+587 AKEFKDFIGPN
-598 MRLTPVTCVDDVD
+598 MRLTPVTCSDDID

-633 SLVCDSSE
+633 SLVCDAAE

>member
-1 MTGELRRLRRVSPN
+1 
-15 PSEPNFC
+15 
-22 YNRRPMAKNEYG
+22 MAKDYG
-34 ADSIKT
+34 DDNIKT

-70 LMKEVIDNSVDEF
+70 LMKEVIDNSIDEF
-83 VMGCGK
+83 VMGSGK

-99 GETSVRDYGRG
+99 GEVSVRDYGRG
-110 IPLEKV
+110 IPLGKV

-125 GGKFDSDNF
+125 GGKFDSDAF

-155 EVRSFRDGAYSEA
+155 EVRSFREGEFSEA
-168 FFKEGRLQSKKR
+168 YFEEGRLKSQKR
-180 GTCKTREPNGTFIRY
+180 GKQKTAERDGTFIRY
-195 RPDVTVLKNFK
+195 KPDVKVLKHFK
-206 VREEHVVR
+206 VREEHVLR

-226 TINLNGQSICSEHG
+226 TINLNEQSICSEHG
-240 LADLIADEAQFEK
+240 LADLIADEVQFEK
-253 LYAPFHVK
+253 LYAPFHAK

-297 FKEALTKALNDW
+297 FKEALTKALNDY

-322 GLLGAVSLRIMN
+322 GLIGAVSIRIMN

-343 KFVMNDIRS
+343 KFVMNDIRA
-352 DLVAEMKKEIEV
+352 DLVSEMKKEILT
-364 ALHRSPSETEKLIA
+364 ALHRAPAEADKLIA

-390 NSIKKQAR
+390 NTIKKQAR

-403 VQVRVPQLKDCKN
+403 VSVRVPQLKDCKN
-416 HLKLDK
+416 HLRLDK
-422 IDKKTGKPEGEGTM
+422 INKKTGQPEGVDTM

-441 GKSAGGTLG
+441 GQSAGGTLG
-450 NARDA
+450 SARDT

-463 RGKCLNT
+463 KGKPLNT
-470 CGLNKDVLYKN
+470 CGLNKEVLYRN
-481 EEFFNLIKT
+481 EEFYNLIKT
-490 LDIEDT
+490 LDIEET
-496 LDHLRYGKIIFATDA
+496 LDHLRYGRIIFATDA

-525 FMRFYRQLITDGRV
+525 FMRFYRQLIADGRV

-551 KKEQYYCFSDE
+551 KKEHYFCYSDA
-562 ERERAIKACGRGCE
+562 EREAAIKKCGKGCE
-576 ITRFKGLGELN
+576 ITRFKGLGEID
-587 AKEFKDFIGPE
+587 KDDFKGFIGDE
-598 MRLTPVTCVDDVD
+598 IRLTPVTCSDDQD

-633 SLVCDSSE
+633 SLVCDAAE

>member
-1 MTGELRRLRRVSPN
+1 
-15 PSEPNFC
+15 
-22 YNRRPMAKNEYG
+22 MAKENYG

-83 VMGCGK
+83 VMGNGK

-125 GGKFDSDNF
+125 GGKFDNENF

-155 EVRSFRDGAYSEA
+155 EVRAFRDGEYSEG
-168 FFKEGRLQSKKR
+168 FFKEGRLVSQKR
-180 GTCKTREPNGTFIRY
+180 GKCEKKEPNGTFIRY
-195 RPDVTVLKNFK
+195 KPDVKVLKHFK
-206 VREEHVVR
+206 VREEHVLR

-226 TINLNGQSICSEHG
+226 TINLNGQTICSNKG

-261 TKNLEIIFTHTNR
+261 TKDLEIIFTHTNR

-297 FKEALTKALNDW
+297 FKEALTKSLNEYDP
-309 DAKKKFDGDDIRD
+309 KKKFDGDDIRD
-322 GLLGAVSLRIMN
+322 GLIAAVAVKIMN

-343 KFVMNDIRS
+343 KFVMNDMKAE
-352 DLVAEMKKEIEV
+352 LVQKMRKEIEA
-364 ALHRSPSETEKLIA
+364 ALHRSSTETDKLIA

-390 NSIKKQAR
+390 NTIKKQAR

-403 VQVRVPQLKDCKN
+403 TQVRVKQLKDSKN

-422 IDKKTGKPEGEGTM
+422 IDKKTGKPEGEQTM

-441 GKSAGGTLG
+441 GQSAGGTLG

-455 MNQAVFFL
+455 HNQAVFFL
-463 RGKCLNT
+463 RGKPLNT
-470 CGLNKDVLYKN
+470 FGVGKEVLYKN
-481 EEFFNLIKT
+481 EEFYNLIKT
-490 LDIEDT
+490 LDVEDT
-496 LDHLRYGKIIFATDA
+496 LEHLRYGKIIMATDA

-525 FMRFYRQLITDGRV
+525 FMRFYRQLILDGRV

-551 KKEQYYCFSDE
+551 KKEQYYCFSEE
-562 ERERAIKACGRGCE
+562 EREKAIKKCGRGCE

-587 AKEFKDFIGPE
+587 AKEFKDFIGE
-598 MRLTPVTCVDDVD
+598 DMRLTPVTCADDKD

-618 YMGANTP
+618 YMGSNTP
-625 ERKDYIMD
+625 DRKDYIMD
-633 SLVCDSSE
+633 TLVCDAAE

>member
-1 MTGELRRLRRVSPN
+1 
-15 PSEPNFC
+15 
-22 YNRRPMAKNEYG
+22 MAKDYG
-34 ADSIKT
+34 DTSIKT

-70 LMKEVIDNSVDEF
+70 LMKEVIDNAIDEF
-83 VMGCGK
+83 GQGYGK
-89 KIDVTVNYDT
+89 RIDVNVNYDS
-99 GETSVRDYGRG
+99 GEVSVRDYGRG
-110 IPLEKV
+110 IPLGKV
-116 VDCVSQMNT
+116 VDCVRQMNT
-125 GGKFDSDNF
+125 GGKYDNENY

-155 EVRSFRDGAYSEA
+155 EVRSFREGEFSEA

-180 GTCKTREPNGTFIRY
+180 GKQKSAERDGTFIRY
-195 RPDVTVLKNFK
+195 KPDVKVLKHFK
-206 VREEHVVR
+206 VREEHVLR

-226 TINLNGQSICSEHG
+226 TINLNGQEICSDHG

-261 TKNLEIIFTHTNR
+261 TKTLEIIFTHTNR
-274 FGEEYHSFVNGQYT
+274 FGEEYHTFVNGQYT

-297 FKEALTKALNDW
+297 FKEALTKALNEYDS
-309 DAKKKFDGDDIRD
+309 KKKFDGDDIRD
-322 GLLGAVSLRIMN
+322 GLIGAVSLKIMN

-343 KFVMNDIRS
+343 KFVMNDIKA
-352 DLVAEMKKEIEV
+352 DLVSDMKMEILS
-364 ALHRSPSETEKLIA
+364 ALHRSSAETEKLIK

-390 NSIKKQAR
+390 NTIKKQAR
-398 ERSQA
+398 ERTQA
-403 VQVRVPQLKDCKN
+403 TSVRVPQLKDCKN

-422 IDKKTGKPEGEGTM
+422 IVKKTGKAEGEDTM

-441 GKSAGGTLG
+441 GQSAGGTLG

-463 RGKCLNT
+463 RGKPLNT
-470 CGLNKDVLYKN
+470 FGVGKEVLYKN

-490 LDIEDT
+490 LDIEET
-496 LDHLRYGKIIFATDA
+496 LEHLRYGKIIFATDA

-519 MLLTTF
+519 MLLATF

-539 FILETPL
+539 YILETPL

-551 KKEQYYCFSDE
+551 KKEQYYCFSDQ
-562 ERERAIKACGRGCE
+562 EREEAIKKCGRGCE

-587 AKEFKDFIGPE
+587 AKEFKDFIGPD
-598 MRLTPVTCVDDVD
+598 MRLTPVTCSDDVD

>member
-1 MTGELRRLRRVSPN
+1 
-15 PSEPNFC
+15 
-22 YNRRPMAKNEYG
+22 MAKDYG
-34 ADSIKT
+34 DTSIKT

-83 VMGCGK
+83 VMGHGK
-89 KIDVTVNYDT
+89 KIDVTVDYDT
-99 GETSVRDYGRG
+99 GEVSVRDYGRG
-110 IPLEKV
+110 IPLGKV

-125 GGKFDSDNF
+125 GGKFDSDAF

-142 VGTKAVNALSEFF
+142 VGTKAVNALSAFF
-155 EVRSFRDGAYSEA
+155 EVRSFRDGEFSEA
-168 FFKEGRLQSKKR
+168 YFEEGRLKSQKR
-180 GTCKTREPNGTFIRY
+180 GRQKTAERDGTFIRY
-195 RPDVTVLKNFK
+195 RPDEKVLKRFK
-206 VREEHVVR
+206 VREEHVLR
-214 RMKMYCYVNAGL
+214 RMRMYCYVNAGL
-226 TINLNGQSICSEHG
+226 TICLNGQDICSERG
-240 LADLIADEAQFEK
+240 LADLIADEVQFEK

-261 TKNLEIIFTHTNR
+261 TKTLEIIFTHTGR

-297 FKEALTKALNDW
+297 FKEALTKALNDY
-309 DAKKKFDGDDIRD
+309 DPKKRFDGDDIRD
-322 GLLGAVSLRIMN
+322 GLIGAVSIRIMN

-343 KFVMNDIRS
+343 KFVMNDIRA
-352 DLVAEMKKEIEV
+352 DLVSEMKKAIE
-364 ALHRSPSETEKLIA
+364 AELHRAPAETEKLIA
-378 KIEETGKIRSQL
+378 KVEETGKIRSQL
-390 NSIKKQAR
+390 NTIKKKAR
-398 ERSQA
+398 EHAQA
-403 VQVRVPQLKDCKN
+403 VSVRVPQLKDCKR
-416 HLKLDK
+416 HLRLDRT
-422 IDKKTGKPEGEGTM
+422 DRKTGQPEGADTM

-441 GKSAGGTLG
+441 GQSAGGTLG

-455 MNQAVFFL
+455 TNQAVFFL
-463 RGKCLNT
+463 RGKPLNT
-470 CGLNKDVLYKN
+470 FGVGKGVLYEN
-481 EEFFNLIKT
+481 VEFFNLIKT
-490 LDIEDT
+490 LDVEDS
-496 LDHLRYGKIIFATDA
+496 LDRLRYGKIIFATDA

-525 FMRFYRQLITDGRV
+525 FMRFYRQLVTDGRV

-551 KKEQYYCFSDE
+551 KKEQHYCFSDE
-562 ERERAIKACGRGCE
+562 EREAAIRKCGRGCE

-587 AKEFKDFIGPE
+587 AKEFKDFIGPD
-598 MRLTPVTCVDDVD
+598 MRLTPVTCADDQD

-618 YMGANTP
+618 YMGSNTP
-625 ERKDYIMD
+625 ERKGYIMD
-633 SLVCDSSE
+633 SLVCDAAE

>member
-1 MTGELRRLRRVSPN
+1 MSRD
-15 PSEPNFC
+15 
-22 YNRRPMAKNEYG
+22 YG
-34 ADSIKT
+34 DSNIKT

-83 VMGCGK
+83 VMGHGK
-89 KIDVTVNYDT
+89 QIDVTVNYDT
-99 GETSVRDYGRG
+99 GEVSVRDYGRG
-110 IPLEKV
+110 IPLGKV

-125 GGKFDSDNF
+125 GGKFDSDAF

-155 EVRSFRDGAYSEA
+155 EVRSFRDGEFSEA
-168 FFKEGRLQSKKR
+168 FFEEGRLKSQKR
-180 GTCKTREPNGTFIRY
+180 GKQKTAERDGTFIRY
-195 RPDVTVLKNFK
+195 KPDVKVLKRFK
-206 VREEHVVR
+206 VREEHVLR

-226 TINLNGQSICSEHG
+226 TICLNGQDICSEHG
-240 LADLIADEAQFEK
+240 LADLVADEVQFEK

-261 TKNLEIIFTHTNR
+261 TKTLEIIFTHTNR

-297 FKEALTKALNDW
+297 FKEALTKALNDY

-322 GLLGAVSLRIMN
+322 GLFGAVSVRIMN

-343 KFVMNDIRS
+343 KFVMNDIRAE
-352 DLVAEMKKEIEV
+352 LVAEMKKAIE
-364 ALHRSPSETEKLIA
+364 AELHRSPAETDKLIA

-390 NSIKKQAR
+390 VSIKKKAR
-398 ERSQA
+398 EHAQA
-403 VQVRVPQLKDCKN
+403 VSVRVPQLKDCKN

-422 IDKKTGKPEGEGTM
+422 VDKKTGKPEGADTM

-441 GKSAGGTLG
+441 GQSAGGTLG

-463 RGKCLNT
+463 RGKPLNT
-470 CGLNKDVLYKN
+470 FGVGKNVLYEN
-481 EEFFNLIKT
+481 VEFFNLIKT

-496 LDHLRYGKIIFATDA
+496 LDHLRYAKIIFATDA

-525 FMRFYRQLITDGRV
+525 FMRFYRQLVTDGRV

-551 KKEQYYCFSDE
+551 KKEQVYCFSE
-562 ERERAIKACGRGCE
+562 AERDAAQKRLGRGCE
-576 ITRFKGLGELN
+576 TTRFKGLGELN
-587 AKEFKDFIGPE
+587 AKEFKDFIGE
-598 MRLTPVTCVDDVD
+598 DMRLTPVTCADDQD

-625 ERKDYIMD
+625 ERKGYIMD
-633 SLVCDSSE
+633 SLVCDAAE

>member
-1 MTGELRRLRRVSPN
+1 
-15 PSEPNFC
+15 
-22 YNRRPMAKNEYG
+22 MAKY
-34 ADSIKT
+34 ADDSIKT

-45 HIRMRPGMY
+45 HIRTRPGMY

-83 VMGCGK
+83 VMGEGK
-89 KIDVTVNYDT
+89 RIDVTVNYDT
-99 GETSVRDYGRG
+99 GETTVRDYGRG
-110 IPLEKV
+110 IPLGKV

-125 GGKFDSDNF
+125 GGKFDNANF

-155 EVRSFRDGAYSEA
+155 EVRSFREGEFSEA
-168 FFKEGRLQSKKR
+168 FFKEGRLVSQKR
-180 GTCKTREPNGTFIRY
+180 GKAKGSEPHGTFTHY
-195 RPDVTVLKNFK
+195 KPDVKVLKNFK

-214 RMKMYCYVNAGL
+214 RMRMYAYVNAGL
-226 TINLNGQSICSEHG
+226 AINLNGQEIRSDRG

-253 LYAPFHVK
+253 LYAPFHIK
-261 TKNLEIIFTHTNR
+261 TKNFEIIFTHTNR

-297 FKEALTKALNDW
+297 FKEALTKALNEYDS
-309 DAKKKFDGDDIRD
+309 KKKFDGDDIRD
-322 GLLGAVSLRIMN
+322 GLIGAVSLRIMN

-343 KFVMNDIRS
+343 KFVMNDIRA
-352 DLVAEMKKEIEV
+352 DLVQEMKKEILA
-364 ALHRSPSETEKLIA
+364 ALHRSSAEADKLIS

-390 NSIKKQAR
+390 NTIKKQAR
-398 ERSQA
+398 ERTQA
-403 VQVRVPQLKDCKN
+403 VSVRVPQLKDCKY

-422 IDKKTGKPEGEGTM
+422 INKKTGKCEGEDTM
-436 IFLTE
+436 IFLVE
-441 GKSAGGTLG
+441 GKSAGGTMVS
-450 NARDA
+450 ARNQDT
-455 MNQAVFFL
+455 QAVFCL

-490 LDIEDT
+490 LDVEET

-551 KKEQYYCFSDE
+551 RKEQYFCYSE
-562 ERERAIKACGRGCE
+562 EEKLAAQKKCGKGVE
-576 ITRFKGLGELN
+576 TTRFKGLGEID
-587 AKEFKDFIGPE
+587 AKDFKGFIDE
-598 MRLTPVTCVDDVD
+598 HIRLTPVTCADDSD

-618 YMGANTP
+618 YMGNNTP

-633 SLVCDSSE
+633 SLVCDASHYE
-641 F
+641 

>member
-1 MTGELRRLRRVSPN
+1 
-15 PSEPNFC
+15 
-22 YNRRPMAKNEYG
+22 MAKEYG
-34 ADSIKT
+34 DSSIKT

-70 LMKEVIDNSVDEF
+70 LMKEVIDNAIDEF
-83 VMGCGK
+83 GQGFGK
-89 KIDVTVNYDT
+89 RIDVTVNYDS
-99 GETSVRDYGRG
+99 GEVSVRDYGRG
-110 IPLEKV
+110 IPLGKV

-125 GGKFDSDNF
+125 GGKYDNENY

-155 EVRSFRDGAYSEA
+155 EVRSFREGEFSEA
-168 FFKEGRLQSKKR
+168 YFEEGRLKSKKR
-180 GTCKTREPNGTFIRY
+180 GKLKSGEPSGTFIRY
-195 RPDVTVLKNFK
+195 KPDLKVLKHFK

-226 TINLNGQSICSEHG
+226 TIRLNGQEIRSDRG

-274 FGEEYHSFVNGQYT
+274 FGEEYHTFVNGQYT

-297 FKEALTKALNDW
+297 FKEALTKALNDY

-322 GLLGAVSLRIMN
+322 GLIGAVAIRIMN

-352 DLVAEMKKEIEV
+352 DLVAQMKKEIESV
-364 ALHRSPSETEKLIA
+364 LHRSPAETDKLIA

-390 NSIKKQAR
+390 VTIKKKAR
-398 ERSQA
+398 EHAQA
-403 VQVRVPQLKDCKN
+403 VSVRVPQLKDCKN

-422 IDKKTGKPEGEGTM
+422 VNKKTGRPEGDETM

-441 GKSAGGTLG
+441 GISAGGTLG
-450 NARDA
+450 KVRDA

-470 CGLNKDVLYKN
+470 CGMSKNVLYEN
-481 EEFFNLIKT
+481 VEFFNLIKT
-490 LDIEDT
+490 LDIDET

-525 FMRFYRQLITDGRV
+525 FMRFYRQLVTDGRV
-539 FILETPL
+539 FILDTPL

-551 KKEQYYCFSDE
+551 NKEQVYCFSE
-562 ERERAIKACGRGCE
+562 AERDAAQSKLGRGCE
-576 ITRFKGLGELN
+576 TTRFKGLGELDDDD
-587 AKEFKDFIGPE
+587 FRDFIGPD
-598 MRLTPVTCVDDVD
+598 MRLTPVTCADDID

-618 YMGANTP
+618 YMGSNTP

-633 SLVCDSSE
+633 SLVCDASE
-641 F
+641 Y

>member
-1 MTGELRRLRRVSPN
+1 
-15 PSEPNFC
+15 
-22 YNRRPMAKNEYG
+22 MAKNDYG

-45 HIRMRPGMY
+45 HIRTRPGMY

-70 LMKEVIDNSVDEF
+70 LMKEVIDNSIDEF

-89 KIDVTVNYDT
+89 KIDVTVDYAT

-125 GGKFDSDNF
+125 GGKFDSDAF

-155 EVRSFRDGAYSEA
+155 EVRSFRGGEFSEA
-168 FFKEGRLQSKKR
+168 YFEEGRLKSRAR
-180 GTCKTREPNGTFIRY
+180 GKCKTRESDGTFIRY
-195 RPDVTVLKNFK
+195 KPDVKVLKNFK
-206 VREEHVVR
+206 VREEHVLR

-226 TINLNGQSICSEHG
+226 TINLNGTEICSREG
-240 LADLIADEAQFEK
+240 LADLIADEAQLEK
-253 LYAPFHVK
+253 LYRPFHIK
-261 TKNLEIIFTHTNR
+261 TKNLEMIFTHTNR
-274 FGEEYHSFVNGQYT
+274 FGEEYHTFVNGQYT

-297 FKEALTKALNDW
+297 FKEALTKALNDY
-309 DAKKKFDGDDIRD
+309 DTRKKFDGDDIRD
-322 GLLGAVSLRIMN
+322 GLIGAVSLRIMN

-343 KFVMNDIRS
+343 KLVMNDIRAS
-352 DLVAEMKKEIEV
+352 LVQQMKKEIEA
-364 ALHRSPSETEKLIA
+364 ALHRSPAETDKLIA

-390 NSIKKQAR
+390 NTIKKQAR
-398 ERSQA
+398 ERTQA
-403 VQVRVPQLKDCKN
+403 VSVRVPQLKDCKN
-416 HLKLDK
+416 HLRLDK
-422 IDKKTGKPEGEGTM
+422 LDKKTGKPEGDGTM

-470 CGLNKDVLYKN
+470 CGMAKDILYKN

-490 LDIEDT
+490 LDIEDN
-496 LDHLRYGKIIFATDA
+496 LDNLRYGKIIFATDA

-525 FMRFYRQLITDGRV
+525 FMRFYRRLVTDGRV

-551 KKEQYYCFSDE
+551 KKEQYYCFSDA
-562 ERERAIKACGRGCE
+562 EREKAMAKCGRGCE

-587 AKEFKDFIGPE
+587 AKEFKDFIGPD
-598 MRLTPVTCVDDVD
+598 MRLTPVTCADDTD

-633 SLVCDSSE
+633 SLVCDSSD

>member
-1 MTGELRRLRRVSPN
+1 MIDN
-15 PSEPNFC
+15 
-22 YNRRPMAKNEYG
+22 MAKDYG
-34 ADSIKT
+34 DTSIKT

-45 HIRMRPGMY
+45 HIRTRPGMY

-70 LMKEVIDNSVDEF
+70 LMKEVIDNSIDEF
-83 VMGCGK
+83 VMGAGK

-110 IPLEKV
+110 IPLGKV

-125 GGKFDSDNF
+125 GGKFDSDSF

-155 EVRSFRDGAYSEA
+155 EVRSYREGEYSEA
-168 FFKEGRLQSKKR
+168 YFKEGRLQSKKR
-180 GTCKTREPNGTFIRY
+180 GKDKENQHSGTYIHY
-195 RPDVTVLKNFK
+195 KPDVKVLKNFK

-214 RMKMYCYVNAGL
+214 RMRMYAYVNAGL
-226 TINLNGQSICSEHG
+226 TIRLNGQEICSDHG

-253 LYAPFHVK
+253 LYAPFHIK
-261 TKNLEIIFTHTNR
+261 TKNFEIIFTHTNR
-274 FGEEYHSFVNGQYT
+274 FGEEYYSFVNGQYT

-297 FKEALTKALNDW
+297 FKEALTKALNEYDS
-309 DAKKKFDGDDIRD
+309 KKKFDGDDIRD
-322 GLLGAVSLRIMN
+322 GLIGAVSLRIMN

-352 DLVAEMKKEIEV
+352 DLVKEMQKEILS
-364 ALHRSPSETEKLIA
+364 ALHRSSSETDKLIA

-390 NSIKKQAR
+390 NTIKKQAR
-398 ERSQA
+398 ERTQA
-403 VQVRVPQLKDCKN
+403 VSVRVPQLKDCKN

-422 IDKKTGKPEGEGTM
+422 VNKKTGKPEGDDTM

-441 GKSAGGTLG
+441 GQSAGGTLG
-450 NARDA
+450 LARDT
-455 MNQAVFFL
+455 MTQAVFFL
-463 RGKCLNT
+463 KGKPLNT

-481 EEFFNLIKT
+481 EEFFNLIKA
-490 LDIEDT
+490 LDIEET
-496 LDHLRYGKIIFATDA
+496 LDHLRYSKIIFATDA

-525 FMRFYRQLITDGRV
+525 FMRFYRQLISDGRV

-551 KKEQYYCFSDE
+551 KKEHYFCYTDQ
-562 ERERAIKACGRGCE
+562 EREAAIRKCGKGCE
-576 ITRFKGLGELN
+576 ITRFKGLGEID
-587 AKEFKDFIGPE
+587 KDDFKGFIGKDI
-598 MRLTPVTCVDDVD
+598 RLTPVTCSDDID

-618 YMGANTP
+618 YMGQNTP
-625 ERKDYIMD
+625 ERKDYIMEN
-633 SLVCDSSE
+633 LVCDSSE

>member
-1 MTGELRRLRRVSPN
+1 
-15 PSEPNFC
+15 
-22 YNRRPMAKNEYG
+22 MAKDYG
-34 ADSIKT
+34 DTSIKT

-45 HIRMRPGMY
+45 HIRTRPGMY

-70 LMKEVIDNSVDEF
+70 LMKEVIDNSIDEF

-89 KIDVTVNYDT
+89 KIEVNVNYDT

-110 IPLEKV
+110 IPLGKV
-116 VDCVSQMNT
+116 EDCVSQMNT
-125 GGKFDSDNF
+125 GGKFDSDSF

-155 EVRSFRDGAYSEA
+155 EVRSFREGEFSEA
-168 FFKEGRLQSKKR
+168 YFKEGRLQSKKR
-180 GTCKTREPNGTFIRY
+180 GKTKTAEKSGTFIRY
-195 RPDVTVLKNFK
+195 KPDVKVLKNFK
-206 VREEHVVR
+206 VREEHVAR

-226 TINLNGQSICSEHG
+226 TIVLNGQEFCSEHG

-253 LYAPFHVK
+253 VYTPFHIRTK
-261 TKNLEIIFTHTNR
+261 TLEIIFTHTNR

-297 FKEALTKALNDW
+297 FKEALTKALNEY

-322 GLLGAVSLRIMN
+322 GLIGAVSLRIMN

-352 DLVAEMKKEIEV
+352 DLVNEMKREILA
-364 ALHRSPSETEKLIA
+364 ALHRSSGETDKLLA

-390 NSIKKQAR
+390 NAIKKQAR
-398 ERSQA
+398 ERTQA
-403 VQVRVPQLKDCKN
+403 VSVRVPQLKDSKN

-422 IDKKTGKPEGEGTM
+422 VNKKTGKAEGAETM

-441 GKSAGGTLG
+441 GQSAGGTLG
-450 NARDA
+450 GARDA

-463 RGKCLNT
+463 RGKPLNT
-470 CGLNKDVLYKN
+470 FGVGKEVLYRN

-490 LDIEDT
+490 LDVDET
-496 LDHLRYGKIIFATDA
+496 LEHLRYGKIIFATDA

-525 FMRFYRQLITDGRV
+525 FMRFYRQLILDGRV
-539 FILETPL
+539 YILETPL

-551 KKEQYYCFSDE
+551 KKEHYFCYTDD
-562 ERERAIKACGRGCE
+562 ERERAIKKCGKGCE
-576 ITRFKGLGELN
+576 ITRFKGLGEID
-587 AKEFKDFIGPE
+587 KEDFKGFIGE
-598 MRLTPVTCVDDVD
+598 DMRLTPVTCADDVD

-618 YMGANTP
+618 YMGSNTP

-633 SLVCDSSE
+633 SVVCDETSFE
-641 F
+641 